1 LAEWPRHKLR
11 TRYGGVAGVPLGT
24 ISCGALVN
32 GQRRLVSCNRTIP
45 TISSLQDHQK
55 IGGQEVTMVAR
66 EARRVLAEDV
76 EITVMPTRKAQGEL
90 SVVMR

>member
-1 LAEWPRHKLR
+1 
-11 TRYGGVAGVPLGT
+11 
-24 ISCGALVN
+24 
-32 GQRRLVSCNRTIP
+32 
-45 TISSLQDHQK
+45 
-55 IGGQEVTMVAR
+55 MVAR